1 MAIVKM
7 KRLRLIAPSFDKR
20 KLLRD
25 MTRCGCVE
33 IESGEKLLSDPHWA
47 EMLRRIE
54 EEPPGV
60 ASSLSEITSALATLS
75 RYAHEKK
82 PFLAPR
88 RKVSESELYSEE
100 QMEDTLSIAARINDR
115 AKDIAG
121 LHSEEGRLL
130 AKKLSLEPWAGLDV
144 PLDFR
149 AGNTFSFII
158 GVCPVTAAFEEL
170 QDGLTEIKECQ
181 LSLIGSDREQHY
193 ITLLCHIAQEE
204 SALEVLKSKGF
215 SRVTFKDV
223 QGTAA
228 ENIRMIEARI
238 AEVEQDRE
246 ALIQAILEM
255 KDQRNALE
263 QAMDALSLENTRENV
278 IASLTETSQTT
289 YIEGWVPKEAEK
301 TVVDVL
307 EKNGCAYEFFEPAE
321 DEEPPVAMK
330 NNRFVTP
337 FGMITELYAL
347 PTYKSGLDPNPFMA
361 PFFFL
366 FFGLML
372 GDFFYGLVLF
382 LAGFILL
389 KKAQPTG
396 GMKNM
401 MKIAVF
407 CGISTMMW
415 GILFGSYF
423 GNMIP
428 TVTQMVTGTAVTPK
442 PLLFD
447 PLADP
452 MTLFMVALAFGFI
465 QIFVGMGLNGY
476 MMIREGRPF
485 DAICDVGFWYL
496 ILGGAVLTLL
506 VSQQV
511 GLICMAVGAIGV
523 VCTGG
528 RSKKGILKK
537 IASGLGSLYGVTS
550 YLADI
555 LSYSRLLALSLAT
568 AVIAQVMNTMGSLGG
583 NSWIGWILFVVVFVI
598 GHAFNIAINLLGT
611 FVHTSRLQYIEFFGK
626 FYQPGGR
633 AFNPLYYKTKYVEV
647 IKEEN

>member
-1 MAIVKM
+1 M
-7 KRLRLIAPSFDKR
+7 KRLRLIAPSKVKR

-25 MTRCGCVE
+25 LTRYGCVE
-33 IESGEKLLSDPHWA
+33 IESGEKLLSDSHWA
-47 EMLRRIE
+47 ELLRRVE
-54 EEPPGV
+54 EEPRGV
-60 ASSLSEITSALATLS
+60 ASKLSEITTSLTILS
-75 RYAHEKK
+75 RYTHEKA

-88 RKVSESELYSEE
+88 RRISESDLYSEE
-100 QMEDTLSIAARINDR
+100 KIRQALAVAEQINGFAKEIAA
-115 AKDIAG
+115 
-121 LHSEEGRLL
+121 LHSEEGRLS
-130 AKKLSLEPWAGLDV
+130 AKKLSLAPWAALDV
-144 PLDFR
+144 PLDFHT
-149 AGNTFSFII
+149 GSTFSFLM
-158 GVCPVTAAFEEL
+158 GVCPATVSFEEL
-170 QDGLTEIKECQ
+170 QGSLAEIQECQ

-193 ITLLCHIAQEE
+193 VTLLCHASQEE
-204 SALEVLKSKGF
+204 KVLEIIKTKGF
-215 SRVTFKDV
+215 SRVIFKDV

-228 ENIRMIEARI
+228 ENIKTIETRI
-238 AEVEQDRE
+238 DALDKERE
-246 ALIQAILEM
+246 ALIQSIVALKDAKTSLEET
-255 KDQRNALE
+255 L
-263 QAMDALSLENTRENV
+263 DALSLENTRENL
-278 IASLTETSQTT
+278 IGALTETQKTT
-289 YIEGWVPKEAEK
+289 YIEGWAPKDAEK
-301 TVVDVL
+301 IVTKVL
-307 EKNGCAYEFFEPAE
+307 EQNGCAYEFDEPG
-321 DEEPPVAMK
+321 EEEAPPVSTK
-330 NNRFVTP
+330 NNRFVEP

-361 PFFFL
+361 PFFFT

-372 GDFFYGLVLF
+372 GDFFYGLILF
-382 LAGFILL
+382 LLGFIAL
-389 KKAQPTG
+389 KKARPVG

-401 MKIAVF
+401 MKIAMF
-407 CGISTMMW
+407 CGISTMIW

-428 TVTQMVTGTAVTPK
+428 TVSQMITGTAYTPK

-452 MTLFMVALAFGFI
+452 MTLFMIALAFGFI

-476 MMIREGRPF
+476 MLIRDGHLF

-506 VSQQV
+506 VSRQA

-523 VCTGG
+523 ICTGG
-528 RSKKGILKK
+528 RSKKGFVSK
-537 IASGLGSLYGVTS
+537 IFGGLGSLYGVTS

-568 AVIAQVMNTMGSLGG
+568 AVIAQVMNTMGALGG
-583 NSWIGWILFVVVFVI
+583 NSWIGWILFLVVFLI

-633 AFNPLYYKTKYVEV
+633 PFNPLYYKTKYVEV